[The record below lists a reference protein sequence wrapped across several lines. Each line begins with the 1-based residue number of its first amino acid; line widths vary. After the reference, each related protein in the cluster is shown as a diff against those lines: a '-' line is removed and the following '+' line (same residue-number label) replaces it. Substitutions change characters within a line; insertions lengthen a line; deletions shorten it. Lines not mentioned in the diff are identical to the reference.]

1 LAWHDRATN
10 INKWG
15 PVSYLRPS
23 SRLRVS
29 AAALVLLV
37 AGAISSCGKSSSSS
51 ASSSASPTAAAS
63 SAPTGS
69 TSSSATKTSGTPDPC
84 SLLTAAEASS
94 YLGGTA
100 THDTPKSEFRGVTC
114 KWTADTSFLL
124 VSVYKGK
131 EFFSPQQQA
140 PDGKT
145 LSGVGDQAFVGQAL
159 AGAIKGDIVVVIGG
173 FGANDHFEEALKAAV
188 GRV

>member
-1 LAWHDRATN
+1 MAWHDRATN

-15 PVSYLRPS
+15 PVSYRQPS
-23 SRLRVS
+23 SRLRVT
-29 AAALVLLV
+29 AAALGLLV
-37 AGAISSCGKSSSSS
+37 AAAISSCGKSSSSS
-51 ASSSASPTAAAS
+51 ASSSASPTAAGS
-63 SAPTGS
+63 SAPTG
-69 TSSSATKTSGTPDPC
+69 TSSSASKTSGTPDPC

-114 KWTADTSFLL
+114 KWTAGTSFLL

-131 EFFSPQQQA
+131 EFFSPKQQA

-159 AGAIKGDIVVVIGG
+159 AGAIKGDTVVVIGG
-173 FGANDHFEEALKAAV
+173 FGASDHFEDALKAAV
-188 GRV
+188 GRL